1 MKIITLQPAPHVD
14 NMWAGPDGSLVE
26 GTQLPYPFVVNENGD
41 VLGQEF
47 WRGDPKAV
55 VGFQDDVAVQKVN
68 LWWRDVVADPQL
80 AVGKYPVMV
89 QDTENSK
96 GTHMYTYV
104 IAIESVE
111 VREVPEEES

>member
-1 MKIITLQPAPHVD
+1 MKIITLQPSPVTD
-14 NMWAGPDGSLVE
+14 NLWAGADGSLVE
-26 GTQLPYPFVVNENGD
+26 GTKLPYPFHVNESGD
-41 VLGQEF
+41 VQRQDF

-55 VGFQDDVAVQKVN
+55 IGFQDDPNVQKVD
-68 LWWRDVVADPQL
+68 LWWDDVVADPQL

-89 QDTENSK
+89 QDKPNSK

-111 VREVPEEES
+111 VREASEEAD